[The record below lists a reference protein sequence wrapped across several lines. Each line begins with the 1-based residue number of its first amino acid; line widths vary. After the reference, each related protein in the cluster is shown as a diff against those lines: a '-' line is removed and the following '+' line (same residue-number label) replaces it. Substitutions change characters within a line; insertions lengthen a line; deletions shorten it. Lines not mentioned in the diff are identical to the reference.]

1 MFWQSRPSKLEAD
14 KRGVKIEP
22 LKKFKKKM
30 LARLNP
36 TASEAGT
43 SSKEARLN
51 LTLQFCKKVY
61 APSQ

>member
-1 MFWQSRPSKLEAD
+1 
-14 KRGVKIEP
+14 
-22 LKKFKKKM
+22 M